1 VLVKYASG
9 NIEVYDCFNERFRLK
24 SLKFAWRKRKLAWV
38 KKYTPYALMLFLEE
52 FPVSSEYSAGQS
64 FADLIQEWKEEN
76 ARHKKELNQL
86 MSVKEDLFKND
97 NISMESFEYPED
109 IEPFNHQ
116 RIACNY
122 FYESPI
128 GNLYGDC
135 GVGKTAIMLMLIE
148 RLKRERKIDKV
159 LVITLKNIMY
169 GAWKKDIPKFAP
181 DLKLCILDRGTK
193 INKKILL
200 KDFHGH
206 PKYRKMY
213 EKDFDIYAI
222 NFESVHAIK
231 DVIAKVGFDMC
242 IIDESSK
249 LKDPKTKISKACIE
263 IGDLISRKYI
273 LSGTPAP
280 NKELEYF
287 CQIRFLTDR
296 VFGDNFWSF
305 RERWFE
311 PVDHF
316 GFKYELDPMRK
327 DEFSSMLYT
336 YGLRFT
342 QEDCLDLPPTSSE
355 FIPAIMDKKLSDVYR
370 VMEKEK
376 VLQIDKNLFPTDNP
390 LSGLLKLRQLSS
402 SYVTDPDKDDGSII
416 EFKNHKLVA
425 LKNFLENNPNEQIII
440 WAVFRKDLLAIMDL
454 LGDQAVG
461 LFGGVKNSEQAI
473 NDFTNGKAKYLVAN
487 PSSAGHGLTFVNC
500 RVNLFYSLDYNSENY
515 QQALRR
521 THRAGQ
527 LKNVVYYHL
536 MSVTDTL
543 APTIDE
549 VMYAAV
555 DGKITRLM
563 DILNL
568 FKEKYEYR
576 KLASNGN

>member
-1 VLVKYASG
+1 MLVKYTSG
-9 NIEVYDCFNERFRLK
+9 KIEVYDSYDERFRLK
-24 SLKFAWRKRKLAWV
+24 GLKFRWGAKKKCWYKPYTSNALLRFLA
-38 KKYTPYALMLFLEE
+38 E
-52 FPVSSEYSAGQS
+52 FPDKTEYVCGQE
-64 FADLIQEWKEEN
+64 FVDLIQEFKEQEKVRL
-76 ARHKKELNQL
+76 AELAKLNQL
-86 MSVKEDLFKND
+86 KEDLFND
-97 NISMESFEYPED
+97 NNISMEDFRYPAE
-109 IEPFNHQ
+109 ITPFVHQ
-116 RIACNY
+116 QIACHY
-122 FYESPI
+122 FYDSPV

-206 PKYRKMY
+206 PKYKKLY
-213 EKDFDIYAI
+213 DKDFDIYAI

-231 DVIAKVGFDMC
+231 DVISRVGFDMC

-249 LKDPKTKISKACIE
+249 LKDPKTKISKACID
-263 IGDLISRKYI
+263 IGDMVPRKYI

-287 CQIRFLTDR
+287 CQIRFLSDR
-296 VFGDNFWSF
+296 VFGDNFWAF

-311 PVDHF
+311 PVDRF
-316 GFKYELDPMRK
+316 GFKYELDPMRTE
-327 DEFSSMLYT
+327 EFSTSLYT

-342 QEDCLDLPPTSSE
+342 QEDCIDLPDTSVE
-355 FIPAIMDKKLSDVYR
+355 FIPAIMTKDLSQMYR
-370 VMEKEK
+370 TLEKEK
-376 VLQIDKNLFPTDNP
+376 VLQIDKNLYPTDNP

-402 SYVTDPDKDDGSII
+402 GFISDPDKDGEIKV
-416 EFKNHKLVA
+416 FKNHKLHV
-425 LKNFLENNPNEQIII
+425 LKEFLDNNQSEQMII
-440 WAVFRKDLLAIMDL
+440 WAVFRHDLLAIREL
-454 LGDQAVG
+454 LGDDAVG
-461 LFGGVKNSEQAI
+461 LYGGIKDPEKAI
-473 NDFTNGKAKYLVAN
+473 DDFTSGRAKYLVAN
-487 PSSAGHGLTFVNC
+487 PASAGHGLTFVNC
-500 RVNLFYSLDYNSENY
+500 RVNLFYSFDYNAENY

-527 LKNVVYYHL
+527 LRNVIYYHL
-536 MSVTDTL
+536 MSVTSDGMS
-543 APTIDE
+543 TIDE
-549 VMYAAV
+549 IMHLAV
-555 DGKITRLM
+555 EGKITRLL

-576 KLASNGN
+576 KTQESIN

>member
-1 VLVKYASG
+1 MLVKYISG
-9 NIEVYDCFNERFRLK
+9 TIEAYECFNERFRLK
-24 SLKFAWRKRKLAWV
+24 AIGFRWGSRKKRWY
-38 KKYTPYALMLFLEE
+38 KKYTPHTLKLFLEE
-52 FPVSSEYSAGQS
+52 FPDKASYSITPE
-64 FADLIQEWKEEN
+64 FNTLIQEYKETEKRR
-76 ARHKKELNQL
+76 AKELFQL
-86 MSVKEDLFKND
+86 NTLKESLFKD
-97 NISMESFEYPED
+97 TDVSMEGFSVPAGITPY
-109 IEPFNHQ
+109 NHQ
-116 RIACNY
+116 KISCNY

-148 RLKRERKIDKV
+148 RLIRERKITKV

-169 GAWKKDIPKFAP
+169 GAWKADLPKFAP
-181 DLKLCILDRGTK
+181 NLKLCILDKGTR

-206 PKYRKMY
+206 PKYKEKY
-213 EKDFDIYAI
+213 DKDFNIYAI

-231 DVIAKVGFDMC
+231 DAIARVGFDMC

-263 IGDLISRKYI
+263 IGDLIPRKYI

-296 VFGDNFWSF
+296 IFGDNYWSF

-311 PVDHF
+311 PVDRF
-316 GFKYELDPMRK
+316 GFQYELDHMRK
-327 DEFSSMLYT
+327 EEFSSLLYS

-342 QEDCLDLPPTSSE
+342 QQDCIDLPETSVE
-355 FIPAIMDKKLSDVYR
+355 FIPAIMDKKLSDMYQTL
-370 VMEKEK
+370 EKEK
-376 VLQIDKNLFPTDNP
+376 VIQIEKKLFPTDNP
-390 LSGLLKLRQLSS
+390 LSSLLRLRQLSS
-402 SYVTDPDKDDGSII
+402 SFCTDPEDDSKLLT
-416 EFKNHKLVA
+416 FKNHKLTA
-425 LKNFLENNPNEQIII
+425 LRNFLETNASEQAII
-440 WAVFRKDLLAIMDL
+440 WAVFRHDLEAIRDL
-454 LGDQAVG
+454 LGDKAVG
-461 LFGGVKNSEQAI
+461 LYGGTKNPEKVI
-473 NDFTNGKAKYLVAN
+473 EDFTNGTAQYLVAN
-487 PSSAGHGLTFVNC
+487 PASAGHGLTFVNC
-500 RVNLFYSLDYNSENY
+500 RVNVFYSLDYNSENY

-527 LKNVVYYHL
+527 TRNVVYYHI
-536 MSVTDTL
+536 MSMTAD
-543 APTIDE
+543 AKSTIDE
-549 VMYAAV
+549 VMYEAV

-568 FKEKYEYR
+568 FKDKYEY
-576 KLASNGN
+576 KKGL